1 MVRKMRSFSE
11 ICEDIEH
18 DFEILEQQ
26 IFEYDKILS
35 HSDKLSNESDDLI
48 FDMNIEIAINEE
60 LNGINKRTNK
70 IM

>member
-1 MVRKMRSFSE
+1 MRSFSE